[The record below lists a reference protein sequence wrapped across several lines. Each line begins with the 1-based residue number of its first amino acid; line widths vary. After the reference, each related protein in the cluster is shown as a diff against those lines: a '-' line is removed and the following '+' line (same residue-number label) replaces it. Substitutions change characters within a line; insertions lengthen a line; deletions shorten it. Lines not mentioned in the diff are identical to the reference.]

1 MQAML
6 SSMKNALATVRSR
19 FANLTGPLRLTV
31 TVSAF
36 IAAFLFLLWIFDKIF
51 LFLVARSYVDE
62 IAEAFDLNRN
72 LATAIAWLVF
82 AAIIILTRFLF
93 SFSKSRRRTAL
104 AGLLVLLVGQSLV
117 LWIGTSGE
125 IITRSGKAIKCY
137 VITRD
142 SVIYRERPG
151 IDPSTGRECKS
162 VTPELVEKLREYERG
177 NRPIRME
184 TANPVFF
191 ESGTGRP
198 IVWFYKNK
206 NGEIEL
212 FNLMGFHPETGDEL
226 EPVSKEIVE
235 LWKAQTTDRTA
246 RDVRRAPER
255 VDPNTYAPFDPKTG
269 EARIWF
275 HRTDSGDYEFYN
287 RAGYG
292 PQTGE
297 ALIIIT
303 RDVLDEWHKSQAEK
317 AGKKCYVITRDGVRY
332 SDKPGIDQLT
342 GRQCREI
349 TDQLIERLR
358 EYEKGKRPTRVASN
372 DPTFF
377 DPATGEPIVWYL
389 KNATGQIEFFDLMG
403 FHPATG
409 EELLPVTKEVADEW
423 SQQRRKCVP
432 APVKIG
438 PDTRFFDPATGN
450 PQLWYWRSVN
460 GEYEFFDC
468 EGFHPRNGEALKP
481 FNRDILRSYEN
492 DIRER
497 EKQLRA
503 EQERLRKEQEER
515 EQKEAKQKAERD
527 RNQKEEAERRA
538 DELRRASEAARRCDE
553 LAANPNDSRR
563 IGQGVAFDALKTQAR
578 EAMASCEL
586 AVAQNPTELRFR
598 YQLGRALEWIDRKK
612 ALQIHQELVARGYP
626 AAFDNLGWL
635 YFTEK
640 RDPAQAVVWFRR
652 GVQAGDSDAMVSLAE
667 MIERR
672 YTIPANPS
680 EEKLQLY
687 GRAAKLGNVV
697 AMRAYQAESAK
708 ERATQQE
715 RMFQVE
721 QERRMMQI
729 IGTVIQ
735 NIPRR

>member
-6 SSMKNALATVRSR
+6 SSMKNALATARSR

-31 TVSAF
+31 AVSAF

-62 IAEAFDLNRN
+62 VAEAFDLNRN

-93 SFSKSRRRTAL
+93 SFSKSRRRAAL

-191 ESGTGRP
+191 DSGTGRP

-226 EPVSKEIVE
+226 ESVSKEIVE
-235 LWKAQTTDRTA
+235 LWKAQTTDRTD
-246 RDVRRAPER
+246 RDARRAPER

-275 HRTDSGDYEFYN
+275 HMTAGGDYEFYN
-287 RAGYG
+287 RAGYD

-317 AGKKCYVITRDGVRY
+317 VGKKCYVITRDGVRY

-358 EYEKGKRPTRVASN
+358 EYEKGKRPTKVASN

-377 DPATGEPIVWYL
+377 DPATGEPIAWYL
-389 KNATGQIEFFDLMG
+389 KNATGQIELFDLMG

-438 PDTRFFDPATGN
+438 PDTRFFDSATGN
-450 PQLWYWRSVN
+450 AQLWYWRSAN

-492 DIRER
+492 DIREK

-515 EQKEAKQKAERD
+515 EQKEAKKKAERD
-527 RNQKEEAERRA
+527 RNEQEEAKRRA
-538 DELRRASEAARRCDE
+538 DELRRVSEAARRCDE
-553 LAANPNDSRR
+553 LAANPNDSHR
-563 IGQGVAFDALKTQAR
+563 IGQGVVFDALKTQAR

-612 ALQIHQELVARGYP
+612 ALQIHQELVGRGYP

-652 GVQAGDSDAMVSLAE
+652 GVRAGDSDSMVSLAE

-687 GRAAKLGNVV
+687 GRAANLGNAV
-697 AMRAYQAESAK
+697 AMRAYQAERVK